1 MSFSRSALPLVFAV
15 FALIG
20 GYAQA
25 EDIKQPALH
34 ATSVF
39 RGAETVTVALVQLQS
54 ENVGNWEVVEQ
65 WVEEAKSEGADFV
78 VFPESAYLG
87 WLNPAAFT
95 EATTVPGPVSD
106 ILSRIAARNNVYI
119 AFGLAEKGP
128 NVSGDVY
135 LPYDAG
141 LLIGPDGSILIHSR
155 KHQVLKNA
163 FNPADCPAGTTDST
177 GGCSYY
183 QATVDM
189 IPVVPTVLGNTAVLV
204 CADAYTYDTTALDH
218 VKSLGVQTIIVV
230 WGVTAGQEDQCGT
243 DGFNAVGFAKDAAT
257 YANATVIGANAIGQ
271 RPYGRF
277 LPSVYCGYSG
287 IVAADGTILG
297 SVDGTGG
304 VFLFDVPT
312 GAK

>member
-1 MSFSRSALPLVFAV
+1 MSYYRSALALVFGL
-15 FALIG
+15 FALSG
-20 GYAQA
+20 EYARA
-25 EDIKQPALH
+25 EVIKQPALH

-54 ENVGNWEVVEQ
+54 ENVGNWEVVEH
-65 WVEEAKSEGADFV
+65 WVEEARSKGADFV
-78 VFPESAYLG
+78 IFPESAYLG

-95 EATTVPGPVSD
+95 EATTVPGPVTE
-106 ILSRIAARNNVYI
+106 ILSKIAARNGVYI

-128 NVSGDVY
+128 NVSDDVY
-135 LPYDAG
+135 VPYDAG

-163 FNPADCPAGTTDST
+163 FSPANCPPGTSDST

-183 QATVDM
+183 QASVDM

-218 VKSLGVQTIIVV
+218 VKSLGVQTVIVV

-243 DGFNAVGFAKDAAT
+243 DGFSAIGFAKDAAI
-257 YANATVIGANAIGQ
+257 YANAMVIGANAIGK

-287 IVAADGTILG
+287 IVAANGTIIG
-297 SVDGTGG
+297 SVDDTGG

-312 GAK
+312 SSE